1 MKKLFKCKL
10 YWCAILIFTAAVVWE
25 LNQGKFS
32 TVLWIC
38 ISCFWFTQCFLE
50 IEKRYEEQS
59 ANIELCFQLTKTT
72 GLLVEANDLLRKMED
87 ELHKMED
94 KEDGK

>member
-10 YWCAILIFTAAVVWE
+10 YWCAILMFAAAVVWE
-25 LNQGKFS
+25 LSQGKFS
-32 TVLWIC
+32 TVSWIC
-38 ISCFWFTQCFLE
+38 FSCFWFTQCLLE
-50 IEKRYEEQS
+50 MENCHEKQL

-72 GLLVEANDLLRKMED
+72 VLLVKANDLLRKMED

-94 KEDGK
+94 KENEE

>member
-1 MKKLFKCKL
+1 MKKLFKCL
-10 YWCAILIFTAAVVWE
+10 SYWCAILMCAAAVVLE
-25 LNQGKFS
+25 LSQGEFS

-38 ISCFWFTQCFLE
+38 LSCFWFTKYLLE
-50 IEKRYEEQS
+50 MENCYKEQS

-87 ELHKMED
+87 ELHKRED
-94 KEDGK
+94 KDEK